1 MLGTCWTSL
10 HLFFEEEAA
19 NVLGLPYAEVMQA
32 CLIPVA
38 YTKGTEFKPGRR
50 EPLHTVVH
58 WEKW

>member
-1 MLGTCWTSL
+1 
-10 HLFFEEEAA
+10 
-19 NVLGLPYAEVMQA
+19 MQA

-38 YTKGTEFKPGRR
+38 YTKETEFKPGRR